1 MIVAEAGARHPVGQT
16 PAARSR
22 FSKVGDGATTVPYAF
37 RCESHPCNLPW
48 GRDDNERYPLPSSAR
63 PGYVF
68 AWDGHDAKAYQIVPE
83 ILRTN
88 RGPAWVATPLM
99 P

>member
-1 MIVAEAGARHPVGQT
+1 MNPTHVICRGGA
-16 PAARSR
+16 
-22 FSKVGDGATTVPYAF
+22 Y
-37 RCESHPCNLPW
+37 
-48 GRDDNERYPLPSSAR
+48 DNERYPLPSSAR